1 MASKY
6 YEYIATVLKHARKR
20 QGLSQQEVADAIG
33 KNRPAYAQ
41 YERGAAAID
50 MATWSKIVKVLHID
64 SNRVMREAQEYEEAE
79 L

>member
-6 YEYIATVLKHARKR
+6 YEYIAQAIKEARKR

-33 KNRPAYAQ
+33 KKRPAYAQ

-64 SNRVMREAQEYEEAE
+64 SNKIMKEAQENEEA
-79 L
+79 LQ